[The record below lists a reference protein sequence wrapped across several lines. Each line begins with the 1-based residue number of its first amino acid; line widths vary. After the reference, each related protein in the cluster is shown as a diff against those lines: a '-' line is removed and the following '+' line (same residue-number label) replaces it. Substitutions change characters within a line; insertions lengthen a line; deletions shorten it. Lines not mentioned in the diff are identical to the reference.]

1 MSLQFSEFAVCE
13 ETTVTD
19 RSHQRYSTRMTECL
33 RLWRGVNV
41 SRSNRPIFLG
51 GEYCLFVKDAIGL
64 YQGKQ
69 KIINRQ
75 DGRVYLT
82 NRRVIYIDS
91 KEINKSVSF
100 FLEDVYR
107 TEVVEKFLKK
117 SAKVKLYI
125 SDKAIEGRGAPMEYT
140 YKDLVAQWVCV
151 ICSFS
156 NEVRVS
162 TDLEGNFPRCA
173 SCGIKPTRQVI
184 EQAIEC
190 KKSKHAN
197 TGAERASNDD
207 IQPKD
212 AGRCPRCTFMN
223 HPELQYCEMCGGE
236 LLGSKKKEALI
247 SSSLGEKEVTDIVLQ
262 ENTDI
267 YDGDEPYVQLSFRKG
282 GEAVFNR
289 LALEAMDNI
298 KWQTLVNRNHVNENG
313 FKLPSRKMQEETLV
327 RSGGIHGLEK
337 ISEQQ
342 RRKNEVVLS
351 SSLQDLEQLMHK
363 YQDLLKLTVNF
374 GRFVGP
380 KQTSGPIIPPM
391 SIKKTSSLYPQELA
405 RHMSEYLTNYKLTKK
420 SSMVT
425 TQDLFAS
432 YNRYLVE
439 IQGFGTELVTVFD
452 FKKALKLFDLMDLP
466 VTLRKYEKS
475 GLLVLRFK
483 SSVNYSKL
491 ITEFVANQETIFSHE
506 KEESN
511 DAADK
516 DDYVEDQFRF
526 FRGCSIPQICEGLG
540 WSYPITMEEIESCIE
555 SGALVVDSDIL
566 GSFYY
571 LDQFPFSHSL

>member
-1 MSLQFSEFAVCE
+1 
-13 ETTVTD
+13 
-19 RSHQRYSTRMTECL
+19 MTEWL
-33 RLWRGVNV
+33 KLWRDVNV
-41 SRSNRPIFLG
+41 SRSNRPLFLG

-91 KEINKSVSF
+91 KDIDNSVSF

-107 TEVVEKFLKK
+107 TEIVEKFLKK

-125 SDKAIEGRGAPMEYT
+125 SDKTTEGRERATEYMF
-140 YKDLVAQWVCV
+140 KDAVANWVCA

-156 NEVRVS
+156 NEIKVS
-162 TDLEGNFPRCA
+162 TNLEVNFPMCA
-173 SCGIKPTRQVI
+173 SCGIKPNRQVI
-184 EQAIEC
+184 ERVIES
-190 KKSKHAN
+190 KKHA
-197 TGAERASNDD
+197 TTTERVFSGD
-207 IQPKD
+207 KELEEK
-212 AGRCPRCTFMN
+212 GKCPRCTFMN

-236 LLGSKKKEALI
+236 LLGNKKEETLLN
-247 SSSLGEKEVTDIVLQ
+247 SSLGKKEVKDIILQ

-289 LALEAMDNI
+289 LVLEAMDNI
-298 KWQTLVNRNHVNENG
+298 KWQSLVNRNQVNENG
-313 FKLPSRKMQEETLV
+313 FKLPSRRVQEETFV
-327 RSGGIHGLEK
+327 KSGGIHGLEK
-337 ISEQQ
+337 IGEQQ

-351 SSLQDLEQLMHK
+351 NSLQDLEQLMHK
-363 YQDLLKLTVNF
+363 YQDLLKLTVDF

-380 KQTSGPIIPPM
+380 KPTADHIIPPM

-432 YNRYLVE
+432 YNRYRVD
-439 IQGFGTELVTVFD
+439 IQGFGTELITVFD
-452 FKKALKLFDLMDLP
+452 FKKALKLFDELDLP

-491 ITEFVANQETIFSHE
+491 ITEFVANQESIFSHE
-506 KEESN
+506 KEQSN

-540 WSYPITMEEIESCIE
+540 WSYAITMEEIESCIE

-571 LDQFPFSHSL
+571 LDQFPLSHSISF